1 MTYHM
6 KFQGLQQKL
15 SLGVLKM
22 IYDDENL
29 QPCRLGVFWDGTF
42 IEKNHLSFCAG
53 ATGKPARWVTSDTI
67 KSHESHSLRGK
78 KQEV

>member
-1 MTYHM
+1 MHAYFYKDTSMAYHM

-29 QPCRLGVFWDGTF
+29 QPCRLGIFWMGRSSKKITWVFAQVPLANLHVG
-42 IEKNHLSFCAG
+42 
-53 ATGKPARWVTSDTI
+53 
-67 KSHESHSLRGK
+67 
-78 KQEV
+78 